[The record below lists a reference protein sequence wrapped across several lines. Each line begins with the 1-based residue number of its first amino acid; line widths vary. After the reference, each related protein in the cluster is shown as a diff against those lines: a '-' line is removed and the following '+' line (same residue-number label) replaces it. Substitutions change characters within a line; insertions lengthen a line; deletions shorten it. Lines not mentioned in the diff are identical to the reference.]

1 MELQHIST
9 NLWFYLCFE
18 KQEKKADKE
27 REEKERQKLIL
38 SNLSETRK
46 ENLKFLSNDTLK
58 EILKDDDQIEI
69 LANGRFDKNKL
80 LFTYKT
86 PLRFEFYNPKFSFS
100 KNFDALVP
108 ENTKKINIKFNVVE
122 EFEKESNNPVEF
134 EVFIREG
141 NQDKKLD
148 NRDKE
153 YEFDYRQGENLR
165 FYFGNL
171 EKKSC
176 YYECSFAIQSITFYD
191 PLKSSQRVLEKIEF
205 EYIQNVDMQ
214 GYDRFW
220 DC

>member
-1 MELQHIST
+1 MLNAQWKILLLFYKVLWLQTYGTPTYINKFMVLSMF
-9 NLWFYLCFE
+9 WKAC
-18 KQEKKADKE
+18 KKIADKE
-27 REEKERQKLIL
+27 REEEERQKLIL

-46 ENLKFLSNDTLK
+46 EVSKFLRNDTLK
-58 EILKDDDQIEI
+58 EILKNDNQIEM

-80 LFTYKT
+80 LFTYDT
-86 PLRFEFYNPKFSFS
+86 PLRFLLSYSQLSFAQ
-100 KNFDALVP
+100 NFDALVP

-191 PLKSSQRVLEKIEF
+191 PLKSS
-205 EYIQNVDMQ
+205 
-214 GYDRFW
+214 
-220 DC
+220 